1 MPYSASKKIEKKTE
15 KYINKV
21 INSLTETCY
30 NALDLTA
37 KELYKEAY
45 RIFDE
50 CMDQFYKYK
59 TRSYYRHETGKGT
72 RTGINLY
79 RANQFKLNYGADG
92 HVFSF
97 RFGWNSEDMDSYK
110 PWIDRDGN
118 IHPVDKEY
126 VLDNVMSGIRGL
138 EDEYMPKGFA
148 PYDNH
153 WAANVSSR
161 YFGRMSGTP
170 DEIFD
175 IFELQWDNVSRD
187 LFRKYFTSLYKQ
199 FK

>member
-1 MPYSASKKIEKKTE
+1 MPYSASKIIEKKTE
-15 KYINKV
+15 KHIDKV
-21 INSLTETCY
+21 IKSITETCY

-37 KELYKEAY
+37 QDLYKEAY

-50 CMDQFYKYK
+50 CIDQFYKYK
-59 TRSYYRHETGKGT
+59 TRSYHRHETGKGT

-79 RANQFKLNYGADG
+79 RASQFKLNYGADE

-97 RFGWNSEDMDSYK
+97 YFGWNGDDMDSYK
-110 PWIDRDGN
+110 PWKDRDGN

-138 EDEYMPKGFA
+138 EDEYMLKGFA

-153 WAANVSSR
+153 WSAKINSR
-161 YFGRMSGTP
+161 YFGNMTGTP
-170 DEIFD
+170 DDIFD
-175 IFELQWDNVSRD
+175 IFESQWDNVSRE
-187 LFRKYFTSLYKQ
+187 LFRKHFIALYKP